1 MEINEIN
8 NSKLKQ
14 NIANTTIQVLLNNK
28 LIVENQLPSFQMQ
41 FGYIFT
47 KEDGLLEA
55 LIKTICDEKTFYFAC
70 QKGTLMLINIDENQ
84 YNETINYMKNNH
96 SCLNNDSINETE
108 KQKNRRQKNNQILTQ
123 QGISTNDNLS
133 CDESDVQIRN
143 FDEICKRAIACLIT
157 IQVAC
162 DINNGKD
169 IKSEEYKENFDFIN
183 SLYKKYNVENCLNSK
198 EKRIIKGTYSKQDAI
213 DMDWAYESYW
223 ALCWCL
229 SLVDDIKNGGEM
241 CDCDKA
247 ISFVIDSNSYEDFKN
262 KCKLRDIDEILDMK
276 DLYYRYNWAIN
287 NKKVDSNTTIGNL
300 DASNVIE
307 RRRGIEW
314 VLSDIDDWY
323 DIQLN
328 A

>member
-14 NIANTTIQVLLNNK
+14 NIANATIQVLLNNK
-28 LIVENQLPSFQMQ
+28 LIIENQLPNFQIQ

-47 KEDGLLEA
+47 KEDGVLEA
-55 LIKTICDEKTFYFAC
+55 LIKIICDGKTFYFAC
-70 QKGTLMLINIDENQ
+70 QKGSLMLININENQ
-84 YNETINYMKNNH
+84 YNGTINYMKNNY

-123 QGISTNDNLS
+123 NGISINENLS
-133 CDESDVQIRN
+133 CYENDVQIKSI
-143 FDEICKRAIACLIT
+143 DEVCKRAIACLIT

-162 DINNGKD
+162 DINNGQD
-169 IKSEEYKENFDFIN
+169 IKSEEYKDSFAFVGL
-183 SLYKKYNVENCLNSK
+183 LYKKYNVEGCLNSK
-198 EKRIIKGTYSKQDAI
+198 EKRIIEGTYSKQDPI
-213 DMDWAYESYW
+213 DMDWAYEAYW

-247 ISFVIDSNSYEDFKN
+247 ISFVMDSNSYEDFKN

-287 NKKVDSNTTIGNL
+287 NKKVDPNTSIGNL
-300 DASNVIE
+300 NPSNVIE
-307 RRRGIEW
+307 RRRALEW
-314 VLSDIDDWY
+314 ITSETDDWY
-323 DIQLN
+323 AIQLN

>member
-28 LIVENQLPSFQMQ
+28 LIVENQLSSFQMQ

-47 KEDGLLEA
+47 KEDGFLEA
-55 LIKTICDEKTFYFAC
+55 LIKIICDEKTFYFAC
-70 QKGTLMLINIDENQ
+70 QKGSLMLINIDENQ

-133 CDESDVQIRN
+133 CNESDVQIKSL
-143 FDEICKRAIACLIT
+143 DEICKRAIACLIT

>member
-133 CDESDVQIRN
+133 YDESDVQIRN

-213 DMDWAYESYW
+213 DMVWAYESYW